1 MLVTQYVKQ
10 NDVCEVMVRCK
21 RTTMQVFKKLFQYY
35 LWIVGIFFIGRV
47 GLFLWQYDRF
57 ANEDVNYWLSFVY
70 GLKMD
75 TMVASML
82 LIVPLAILAFS
93 PKVLAKISNYILR
106 LYFVAVLGFL
116 IYMENATFP
125 FFNQYDVRPNFKFVE
140 YLEYP
145 VEVFNMLLADFKL
158 PLSIAFVMIA
168 IFVWFFMRF
177 TKESF
182 TEVLQ
187 IPWMKRAIW
196 FLPIALLLFIGIRS
210 SFGHRPANISD
221 AMYSSN
227 RIVNEVTK
235 NSLYAVGYA
244 IYANKKY
251 STKSIKLYGKMS
263 SSESLERM
271 QKVLG
276 IEGNDLNAT
285 SPFTRTEKTHF
296 ATKKKKNLV
305 IFLQESLGFQ
315 FVIPKITPNLL
326 KLKKESLWFEEVYSN
341 GTRSVRGIAG
351 ITAGFLAVPGKGVV
365 KRTKSQS
372 NFFTFAKLL
381 KPLGYHTMFLYGG
394 EARFDNMRSWFL
406 GNGFDEIVEQKD
418 YENPAYVATWGVS
431 DEDLVDKGNEKF
443 SKLYKEG
450 KPFAALMF
458 SSSNHSPFDIPTG
471 RINEVKKGE
480 NCVEN
485 AIQYADYAIGKF
497 FDKAKQLPY
506 YKDTI
511 FVVIADHNIRVY
523 GDDVVPVDMFH
534 IPALI
539 LGEGVKAKVYNKI
552 VSQPDVLATA
562 IDYLG
567 RDLEYPILGK
577 SIFSD
582 SKKDVSLMQF
592 NENYALKV
600 GDKVAVVRPRAVAQT
615 FKYVNKRLVST
626 SHDVELEKDAL
637 AFVIG
642 LNHLYDGQ
650 LFR

>member
-1 MLVTQYVKQ
+1 
-10 NDVCEVMVRCK
+10 
-21 RTTMQVFKKLFQYY
+21 MQIFKKLFTYY
-35 LWIVGIFFIGRV
+35 LGMIILFFVGRLA
-47 GLFLWQYDRF
+47 LFLWQFDRF
-57 ANEDVNYWLSFVY
+57 SDTDVNYWLSFLY

-82 LIVPLAILAFS
+82 LIIPLIILSFTPPTVS
-93 PKVLAKISNYILR
+93 KIANLFLR
-106 LYFVAVLGFL
+106 LYFVSVFAFL

-125 FFNQYDVRPNFKFVE
+125 FFSQYDVRPNFKFVE

-145 VEVFNMLLADFKL
+145 VEVFNMLIADFKL
-158 PLSIAFVMIA
+158 PLTIAFVMIA
-168 IFVWFFMRF
+168 LFVWLFMRS

-182 TEVLQ
+182 TEVLHTS
-187 IPWMKRAIW
+187 WMKRALW
-196 FLPIALLLFIGIRS
+196 FLPLALLLFIGIRS

-227 RIVNEVTK
+227 RIVNEITK
-235 NSLYAVGYA
+235 NSLYSVGYSV
-244 IYANKKY
+244 YANKQYASK
-251 STKSIKLYGKMS
+251 TIKLYGKMS
-263 SSESLERM
+263 EDEALERM

-276 IEGNDLNAT
+276 IEGNDLKKK
-285 SPFTRTEKTHF
+285 SPFTRKEATHF
-296 ATKKKKNLV
+296 STPKKKNLV
-305 IFLQESLGFQ
+305 IFLQESLGYQ
-315 FVIPKITPNLL
+315 FISPEITPNLL
-326 KLKKESLWFEEVYSN
+326 HLKKQSLWFNDAYSN

-351 ITAGFLAVPGKGVV
+351 TTAGFLAVPGKGVV
-365 KRTKSQS
+365 KRSKSQS
-372 NFFTFAKLL
+372 DFFTFAQLL

-418 YENPAYVATWGVS
+418 YENPAYVATWGAS
-431 DEDLVDKGNEKF
+431 DEDLVKKGNEKF
-443 SKLYKEG
+443 SKLHSEG

-458 SSSNHSPFDIPTG
+458 SSSNHSPFDIPKG
-471 RINEVKKGE
+471 RIEEVKEGQ

-485 AIQYADYAIGKF
+485 AIKYADYAIGEF
-497 FDKAKQLPY
+497 FKEAKRLPY

-523 GDDVVPVDMFH
+523 GDDVVPVNMFH

-539 LGEGVKAKVYNKI
+539 LGEGVESKVYNKL

-562 IDYLG
+562 LDYLG
-567 RDLEYPILGK
+567 KDFEYPILGK

-582 SKKDVSLMQF
+582 TKADVNLMQF
-592 NENYALKV
+592 NENYALRV
-600 GDKVAVVRPRAVAQT
+600 GNKVAVVRPRKKPQT
-615 FKYVNKRLVST
+615 FKYENQHLVEIA
-626 SHDVELEKDAL
+626 HDETLEKDAL

-642 LNHLYDGQ
+642 LNHLYDTQ

>member
-1 MLVTQYVKQ
+1 
-10 NDVCEVMVRCK
+10 MVA
-21 RTTMQVFKKLFQYY
+21 LFF
-35 LWIVGIFFIGRV
+35 VGRLA
-47 GLFLWQYDRF
+47 LFLWQYDRF
-57 ANEDVNYWLSFVY
+57 ADAEVSLWLSFVY

-82 LIVPLAILAFS
+82 LVVPLAVLAFS
-93 PKVLAKISNYILR
+93 PTAMAKVSNWFLR
-106 LYFVAVLGFL
+106 LYFVSVLGFI

-125 FFNQYDVRPNFKFVE
+125 FFSQYDVRPNFKFVE

-145 VEVFNMLLADFKL
+145 VEVFNMLIADFKL
-158 PLSIAFVMIA
+158 PLTIAFVMIA
-168 IFVWFFMRF
+168 IFVWFFMRM

-182 TEVLQ
+182 NEVLEL
-187 IPWMKRAIW
+187 PWKRRAIW

-221 AMYSSN
+221 AMYSTN

-235 NSLYAVGYA
+235 NSVYAVGYA

-251 STKSIKLYGKMS
+251 ATKAIKLYGKMTT
-263 SSESLERM
+263 SEALKRM

-276 IEGNDLNAT
+276 IKGNDLNST
-285 SPFTRTEKTHF
+285 SAFARVENTHF
-296 ATKKKKNLV
+296 KTSKKKNLV
-305 IFLQESLGFQ
+305 IFLQESLGYQ
-315 FVIPKITPNLL
+315 FVTPEITPNLL
-326 KLKKESLWFEEVYSN
+326 ALKKESLWFDETYSN

-351 ITAGFLAVPGKGVV
+351 STAGFLAVPGKGVV

-372 NFFTFAKLL
+372 DFFTFASLL

-418 YENPAYVATWGVS
+418 YNNPAYVATWGVS
-431 DEDLVDKGNEKF
+431 DEDLVTKGNEKF

-458 SSSNHSPFDIPTG
+458 SSSNHSPFDIPSG
-471 RINEVKKGE
+471 RIDEVKKGE

-485 AIQYADYAIGKF
+485 AIQYADYAIGLF
-497 FDKAKQLPY
+497 FEEAKKLPY

-539 LGEGVKAKVYNKI
+539 LGKGVEAREYSRLT
-552 VSQPDVLATA
+552 SQPDVLATA

-567 RDLEYPILGK
+567 KDLKYPILGK

-582 SKKDVSLMQF
+582 TKKDVSFMQF
-592 NENYALKV
+592 NENYALRV
-600 GDKVAVVRPRAVAQT
+600 GNKVAVVRPRAKAET
-615 FKYVNKRLVST
+615 FEYIDRRLVST
-626 SHDVELEKDAL
+626 EHNVELEKDAL

-642 LNHLYDGQ
+642 LNYLYDNQ

>member
-1 MLVTQYVKQ
+1 MKIFTKILQYYI
-10 NDVCEVMVRCK
+10 VMVA
-21 RTTMQVFKKLFQYY
+21 LFF
-35 LWIVGIFFIGRV
+35 LGRLALFI
-47 GLFLWQYDRF
+47 WQYDRF
-57 ANEDVNYWLSFVY
+57 SEAGVNHFLSFVY

-82 LIVPLAILAFS
+82 LVIPLIVLSFS
-93 PKVLAKISNYILR
+93 PSVMARVSNLFLR
-106 LYFVAVLGFL
+106 LYFVTVLGFL

-125 FFNQYDVRPNFKFVE
+125 FFSQYDVRPNFKFVE

-145 VEVFNMLLADFKL
+145 VEVFNMLVADFKL
-158 PLSIAFVMIA
+158 PLTIAFVMIS
-168 IFVWFFMRF
+168 IFVWFFMRM

-182 TEVLQ
+182 TSVIEL
-187 IPWMKRAIW
+187 PWKRRAIW
-196 FLPIALLLFIGIRS
+196 FLPVALLLFIGIRS

-227 RIVNEVTK
+227 RIVNEVSK

-251 STKSIKLYGKMS
+251 ATKAIKLYGKMS
-263 SSESLERM
+263 SKEALERM
-271 QKVLG
+271 QKVLV
-276 IEGNDLNAT
+276 IKGNELN
-285 SPFTRTEKTHF
+285 SSSVFTRVEKTHF
-296 ATKKKKNLV
+296 ASTKKKNLV
-305 IFLQESLGFQ
+305 IFLQESLGYQ
-315 FVIPKITPNLL
+315 FVTPEITPNLL
-326 KLKKESLWFEEVYSN
+326 ALQDESLWFSETYSN

-351 ITAGFLAVPGKGVV
+351 TTAGFLAVPGKGVV

-372 NFFTFAKLL
+372 DFFTFASLL

-418 YENPAYVATWGVS
+418 YTNPAYVATWGVS

-458 SSSNHSPFDIPTG
+458 SSSNHSPFDIPSG
-471 RINEVKKGE
+471 RIDEVKKGE

-485 AIQYADYAIGKF
+485 AIQYADYAIGLF
-497 FDKAKQLPY
+497 FEEAKKLPY

-539 LGEGVKAKVYNKI
+539 LGDGVEAKEYSKL

-567 RDLEYPILGK
+567 KDLKHPILGK

-582 SKKDVSLMQF
+582 DKKEVNLMQF
-592 NENYALKV
+592 NENYALRV
-600 GDKVAVVRPRAVAQT
+600 GDKVAVVRPRKKAQT
-615 FKYVNKRLVST
+615 FMYENKHLVPME
-626 SHDVELEKDAL
+626 HDIELEKNAL
-637 AFVIG
+637 AFVVG
-642 LNHLYDGQ
+642 LNHLYDKQ